1 MRILAV
7 LVLALLTAACARG
20 ERTFNH
26 ADWLKESTRI
36 WPGENKA
43 RVIAAAEAVVKHSD
57 PGDITIEYSRSG
69 FTARRKFFIYAVLAT
84 AEGEDRWTFS
94 TSENSEGAS
103 AAVRV
108 IQRGTARAGNVTDR
122 FRENQTFLGS
132 FRLFYARIDYMLG
145 RRPDWVTCTDAPAKL
160 ALPQEAPGLTSLCS
174 ITHQG
179 ADQPPPQK
187 LAAKGQ
193 AVKAQTKGPPEPPQ
207 ISTSD
212 ETE

>member
-1 MRILAV
+1 MRFPAILA
-7 LVLALLTAACARG
+7 LALLTAACARG
-20 ERTFNH
+20 ERTLNH

-57 PGDITIEYSRSG
+57 PGDIAIEYNRSG
-69 FTARRKFFIYAVLAT
+69 FVARRKFFIYAVLAT

-108 IQRGTARAGNVTDR
+108 IQRGTARSGNVTDR

-145 RRPDWVTCTDAPAKL
+145 RRPDWVTCKDAPAKL
-160 ALPQEAPGLTSLCS
+160 GLPQEAPGLTSLCS

-179 ADQPPPQK
+179 ADQPPPVK
-187 LAAKGQ
+187 LSAKSQ
-193 AVKAQTKGPPEPPQ
+193 PIKAQAKGPPEPPQ
-207 ISTSD
+207 ISATD
-212 ETE
+212 DID